1 LGANAADS
9 PVEGWLGSLIV
20 VVHRWLDVFFE
31 WAMWFLIALIAIPA
45 VTGGVALIGDRSQLV
60 TARVWADRPVLLQAA
75 GLANQWSNG
84 TPSSDADALL
94 TELVGSDWFVDQVL
108 TDSAVG
114 FKILGSDQKAQ
125 QRLAMR
131 QSFKHGT
138 IGDHVLQVSYVTDR
152 PAVGSGLL
160 NSVII
165 RLGDS
170 IETLDSIQTTA
181 AVGLLDSQVAEAR
194 ATMQKALADATAYAA
209 GKSLTQLLDDAHY
222 LTLQADALAATNY
235 YVSLDRQAHQAHL
248 AQSALPSIR
257 DSTFRVMDPP
267 SVSPKQIDLRSPAI
281 KYSMEALAGVA
292 VLEFVIIYVIGLRD
306 PRVRSG
312 EEVRK
317 KLGVPYLGSTPDLRS
332 AA

>member
-1 LGANAADS
+1 MDANAADS
-9 PVEGWLGSLIV
+9 SPEASTGSLTV

-45 VTGGVALIGDRSQLV
+45 ITGAVALIADRSQLV

-108 TDSAVG
+108 TDSAAS
-114 FKILGSDQKAQ
+114 FKGVAPDQKAQ
-125 QRLAMR
+125 ERTVMR
-131 QSFKHGT
+131 QSLKHTT
-138 IGDHVLQVSYVTDR
+138 IGNNVLELSYLTDR
-152 PAVGSGLL
+152 PTVGSGLL
-160 NSVII
+160 NSVIV

-170 IETLDSIQTTA
+170 IETLESIQTTA
-181 AVGLLDSQVAEAR
+181 AVGLLDGEVAAAR
-194 ATMQKALADATAYAA
+194 ATMQKALDAASSYAA
-209 GKSLTQLLDDAHY
+209 GKSLPQLLGDAHY
-222 LTLQADALAATNY
+222 LTLQADALAATQY
-235 YVSLDRQAHQAHL
+235 YVSLDRQAQQAHL

-257 DSTFRVMDPP
+257 NSIFRVMDPP
-267 SVSPKQIDLRSPAI
+267 SVTPKHIDLHSVAV
-281 KYSMEALAGVA
+281 KYGMEALAGIA
-292 VLEFVIIYVIGLRD
+292 ALEFVIIYLIGLRD
-306 PRVRSG
+306 PRIRSG